1 MLYVRDKVAKLGNV
15 ILGGEVTSVEITEA
29 GSVYVAQDEKGR
41 YKKSQ
46 PVGYENGKVNIDI
59 LLEDMNEYS
68 TLAQLRDMQ
77 NLFKGNGQD
86 KPKLL
91 PIVND
96 DCAARGITQVYFKNL
111 TSKKVIS
118 ESKRIATLE
127 LWAPNIGTV
136 KVIKKKKSTKKKKNT
151 KSKKSKSKKSKT
163 KSPARDSRSTN
174 RAKKRAKKIT
184 KKR

>member
-59 LLEDMNEYS
+59 LLENMSGYS
-68 TLAQLRDMQ
+68 TLDQLGAMQ
-77 NLFKGNGQD
+77 NLFKAHGQD

-96 DCAARGITQVYFKNL
+96 DCAARGITQVYFKTL

-127 LWAPNIGTV
+127 LWAPNIGTI
-136 KVIKKKKSTKKKKNT
+136 KVTKKMKSINKKKSTKKK
-151 KSKKSKSKKSKT
+151 SKSKKSMT
-163 KSPARDSRSTN
+163 KSPAKDSRKTN
-174 RAKKRAKKIT
+174 KAKKTAKKIT
-184 KKR
+184 KIK

>member
-59 LLEDMNEYS
+59 LLEDMSGYS

-77 NLFKGNGQD
+77 NLFKGHGQD

-96 DCAARGITQVYFKNL
+96 DCAARGITQVYFKTL

-127 LWAPNIGTV
+127 LWAPNIGAV
-136 KVIKKKKSTKKKKNT
+136 KVIKKKKST

-163 KSPARDSRSTN
+163 KSPAKDSRSTSK
-174 RAKKRAKKIT
+174 AKRTAKKIT
-184 KKR
+184 KKK

>member
-59 LLEDMNEYS
+59 LLEDMSGYS

-96 DCAARGITQVYFKNL
+96 DCAARGITQVYFKTL

-127 LWAPNIGTV
+127 LWAPNIGAV
-136 KVIKKKKSTKKKKNT
+136 KVIKKKKST

-174 RAKKRAKKIT
+174 RAKKRARKIT

>member
-59 LLEDMNEYS
+59 LLEDMSGYS

-96 DCAARGITQVYFKNL
+96 DCAARGITQVYFKTL

-136 KVIKKKKSTKKKKNT
+136 KVIKKKKSTK
-151 KSKKSKSKKSKT
+151 SKKGKSKKSKT

-174 RAKKRAKKIT
+174 RAKKRARKIT

>member
-15 ILGGEVTSVEITEA
+15 MLGGEVTSVEITEA

-59 LLEDMNEYS
+59 LLEDMSGYS

-96 DCAARGITQVYFKNL
+96 DCAARGITQVYFKTL

-136 KVIKKKKSTKKKKNT
+136 KVIKKKKSTK
-151 KSKKSKSKKSKT
+151 SKKGKSKKSKT

-174 RAKKRAKKIT
+174 RAKKRARKIT

>member
-59 LLEDMNEYS
+59 LLEDMSGYS

-96 DCAARGITQVYFKNL
+96 DCAARGITQVYFKTL

-127 LWAPNIGTV
+127 LWAPDIGTV
-136 KVIKKKKSTKKKKNT
+136 KVIKKKKSTK
-151 KSKKSKSKKSKT
+151 SKRSKSKKSRT

-174 RAKKRAKKIT
+174 RAKKRARKIT

>member
-59 LLEDMNEYS
+59 LLEDMSGYS

-96 DCAARGITQVYFKNL
+96 DCAARGITQVYFKTL

-136 KVIKKKKSTKKKKNT
+136 KVIKKKKSTK
-151 KSKKSKSKKSKT
+151 SKKIKSKKSKT

-174 RAKKRAKKIT
+174 RAKKRARKIT

>member
-59 LLEDMNEYS
+59 LLEDMSGYS

-96 DCAARGITQVYFKNL
+96 DCAARGITQVYFKTL

-136 KVIKKKKSTKKKKNT
+136 KVIKKKKSTK
-151 KSKKSKSKKSKT
+151 SKRSKSKKSRT

-174 RAKKRAKKIT
+174 RAKKRARKIT

>member
-59 LLEDMNEYS
+59 LLEDMSGYS

-96 DCAARGITQVYFKNL
+96 DCAARGITQVYFKTL

-136 KVIKKKKSTKKKKNT
+136 KVIKKKKSTK
-151 KSKKSKSKKSKT
+151 SKKSKSKKSKT

-174 RAKKRAKKIT
+174 RAKKRARKIT

>member
-15 ILGGEVTSVEITEA
+15 MLGGEVTSVEITEA

-59 LLEDMNEYS
+59 LLEDMSGYS

-96 DCAARGITQVYFKNL
+96 DCAARGITQVYFKTL

-136 KVIKKKKSTKKKKNT
+136 KVIKKKKSTKKRRAPSQRK
-151 KSKKSKSKKSKT
+151 
-163 KSPARDSRSTN
+163 ARVKRVRQ
-174 RAKKRAKKIT
+174 RALQGIAGAQTELRKGLGR
-184 KKR
+184 

>member
-59 LLEDMNEYS
+59 LLEDMSGYS

-77 NLFKGNGQD
+77 NLFKANGQD

-96 DCAARGITQVYFKNL
+96 DCAARGITQVYFKTL

-136 KVIKKKKSTKKKKNT
+136 KVIKKKKSTK
-151 KSKKSKSKKSKT
+151 SKKSKSKKSKT

-174 RAKKRAKKIT
+174 RAKKRARKIT

>member
-59 LLEDMNEYS
+59 LLEDMSGYS

-77 NLFKGNGQD
+77 NLFKGHGQD

-96 DCAARGITQVYFKNL
+96 DCAARGITQVYFKTL

-127 LWAPNIGTV
+127 LWAPNIGAV
-136 KVIKKKKSTKKKKNT
+136 KVIKKKKSTK
-151 KSKKSKSKKSKT
+151 SKKSKNKKSKT
-163 KSPARDSRSTN
+163 KSPAKDSRSTSK
-174 RAKKRAKKIT
+174 AKKTAKKIT
-184 KKR
+184 KKK

>member
-59 LLEDMNEYS
+59 LLEDMSGYS

-96 DCAARGITQVYFKNL
+96 DCAARGITQVYFKTL

-127 LWAPNIGTV
+127 LWAPNIGKV
-136 KVIKKKKSTKKKKNT
+136 KKRKK
-151 KSKKSKSKKSKT
+151 

-174 RAKKRAKKIT
+174 RAKKRARKIT

>member
-1 MLYVRDKVAKLGNV
+1 M
-15 ILGGEVTSVEITEA
+15 
-29 GSVYVAQDEKGR
+29 
-41 YKKSQ
+41 
-46 PVGYENGKVNIDI
+46 GYENGKVNIDI
-59 LLEDMNEYS
+59 LLEDMSGYS

-96 DCAARGITQVYFKNL
+96 DCAARGITQVYFKTL

-136 KVIKKKKSTKKKKNT
+136 KVIKKKKSTK
-151 KSKKSKSKKSKT
+151 SKKSKSKKSKT

-174 RAKKRAKKIT
+174 RAKKRARKIT

>member
-59 LLEDMNEYS
+59 LLEDMSGYS

-96 DCAARGITQVYFKNL
+96 DCAAREITQVYFKTL

-136 KVIKKKKSTKKKKNT
+136 KVIKKKKSTK
-151 KSKKSKSKKSKT
+151 SKKSKSKKSKT

-174 RAKKRAKKIT
+174 RAKKRARKIT

>member
-59 LLEDMNEYS
+59 LLEDMSGYS

-96 DCAARGITQVYFKNL
+96 DCAARGITQVYFKTL

-136 KVIKKKKSTKKKKNT
+136 KVIKKKKSTKKKK
-151 KSKKSKSKKSKT
+151 SKSKKSKT

-174 RAKKRAKKIT
+174 RAKKRARKIT

>member
-59 LLEDMNEYS
+59 LLEDMSGYS

-77 NLFKGNGQD
+77 NLFKANGQD
-86 KPKLL
+86 NTWNVNSSGNVNNNNAVNALRCAPDCVVLRTYKLSHRDGVR
-91 PIVND
+91 PI
-96 DCAARGITQVYFKNL
+96 
-111 TSKKVIS
+111 
-118 ESKRIATLE
+118 
-127 LWAPNIGTV
+127 
-136 KVIKKKKSTKKKKNT
+136 
-151 KSKKSKSKKSKT
+151 
-163 KSPARDSRSTN
+163 
-174 RAKKRAKKIT
+174 
-184 KKR
+184 

>member
-59 LLEDMNEYS
+59 LLEDMSGYS

-77 NLFKGNGQD
+77 NLFKGHGQD

-96 DCAARGITQVYFKNL
+96 DCAARGITQVYFKTL

-127 LWAPNIGTV
+127 LWAPNIGAV
-136 KVIKKKKSTKKKKNT
+136 KVIKKKKST

-163 KSPARDSRSTN
+163 KSPAKDSRSTSK
-174 RAKKRAKKIT
+174 AKKTAKKIT
-184 KKR
+184 KKK

>member
-59 LLEDMNEYS
+59 LLEDMSGYS

-96 DCAARGITQVYFKNL
+96 DCAARGITQVYFKTL

-136 KVIKKKKSTKKKKNT
+136 KVIKKRRAPRKRRAPSQRK
-151 KSKKSKSKKSKT
+151 
-163 KSPARDSRSTN
+163 ARVKRVRQ
-174 RAKKRAKKIT
+174 RALQGIAGAQTELRKGLGR
-184 KKR
+184 